1 MANGG
6 RINPWGS
13 PAMLTI
19 YGVYRSRASRNIWL
33 ANELGVPFKLV
44 PVMQLYRLSGPDAAK
59 SVLNTK
65 SPEFLKV
72 NPNGH
77 VPSID
82 DDGLILHE
90 SLAINL
96 YLAKK
101 HGGPLAPASLA
112 EEGQTA
118 MWALWAAT
126 EVEPH
131 ALTILNHRV
140 AKPPAERDPK
150 LAAAAIETLRA
161 PFAVLDKELAA
172 SGYIVGGRFTVADI
186 NTAEVVRYAMAAPEL
201 FEAAPRVKAWLAAA
215 HARPA
220 FKAMW
225 AKRDAEPA

>member
-1 MANGG
+1 
-6 RINPWGS
+6 
-13 PAMLTI
+13 MLTI

-33 ANELGVPFKLV
+33 AGELGIPFTQV
-44 PVMQLYRLSGPDAAK
+44 PVMQLYRLQGPEAAK
-59 SVLNTK
+59 GVLHTK

-77 VPSID
+77 IPSID
-82 DDGLILHE
+82 DDGLVLHE

-112 EEGQTA
+112 EDGQMT
-118 MWALWAAT
+118 MWTLWAAT
-126 EVEPH
+126 EVEAN
-131 ALTILNHRV
+131 ALTVLNHRV
-140 AKPPAERDPK
+140 AKPPAERDPE
-150 LAAAAIETLRA
+150 LAQAAVDALRA
-161 PFAVLDKELAA
+161 PFAVLDNTLAA

-201 FEAAPRVKAWLAAA
+201 FEAAPRVKAWLAACQS
-215 HARPA
+215 RPA

-225 AKRDAEPA
+225 AKRDIEPA

>member
-1 MANGG
+1 
-6 RINPWGS
+6 
-13 PAMLTI
+13 MLTI

-33 ANELGVPFKLV
+33 ANELGIPFKHV
-44 PVMQLYRLSGPDAAK
+44 PVMQLYRLAPEAAK
-59 SVLNTK
+59 SVLHTR

-82 DDGLILHE
+82 DDGLVLHE

-96 YLAKK
+96 YLARK
-101 HGGPLAPASLA
+101 HGGPLAPADLA
-112 EEGQTA
+112 EDGQMT
-118 MWALWAAT
+118 MWALWAAV

-131 ALTILNHRV
+131 AITILNYRIS
-140 AKPPAERDPK
+140 KPPAERDPK
-150 LAAAAIETLRA
+150 IAQAAIDALRA
-161 PFAVLDKELAA
+161 PFAVLDKTLAA

-201 FEAAPRVKAWLAAA
+201 FEAAPNVKTWLAAC

-225 AKRDAEPA
+225 ATREKEPA